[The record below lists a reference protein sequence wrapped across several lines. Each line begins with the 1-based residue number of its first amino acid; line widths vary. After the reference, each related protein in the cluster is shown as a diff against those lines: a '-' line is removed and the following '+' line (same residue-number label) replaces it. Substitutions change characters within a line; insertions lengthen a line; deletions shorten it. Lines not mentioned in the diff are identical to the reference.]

1 MEGLYKYSYGMF
13 PFSAVT
19 NIQYVVMAEVSD
31 PSKPTRA
38 ILVRAVASREE
49 MLKSPTQIVG
59 LQVWIGF
66 QGMVQLYDEEWEEF
80 LQRYDLWLA
89 LH

>member
-1 MEGLYKYSYGMF
+1 MEGLFKYSYGMF

-19 NIQYVVMAEVSD
+19 NIQYVVMAEVPD

-49 MLKSPTQIVG
+49 MNNDATIVG
-59 LQVWIGF
+59 LQVWIGL
-66 QGMVQLYDEEWEEF
+66 QGMVQLYEGEWEQF
-80 LQRYDLWLA
+80 LQRYENWLA